1 MSEYSRTYESHPEL
15 WDDDLSFL
23 AKVEYRNSSQ
33 RTIASGWHARQI
45 AFENPVLEFQQD
57 AGIHYIDI
65 GSPNP
70 DAASIWESVERF
82 ELEIALTEAHFD
94 EASELVS
101 HFIEQPLARDL
112 VESVKS
118 IIHRVSANRSN
129 TTLHNA
135 DGSEIHTVDLLA
147 QNLPA
152 RSGDM
157 SEPLRVLYRWCRIFE
172 LPKGTLTIY
181 EPLDEEQRK
190 NLRWPHNGVWLNRGA
205 DCYRQKTRIGELKTA
220 VEIPI
225 KYEKYNLENWRIE
238 FDFWENQPFQIVISE
253 DSVLAAHRLG
263 VAQKEIGI
271 LSQFVTTAF
280 LSIRNLERRSKT
292 NPIILNHPDILE
304 MVNEYIP
311 ALKETIAEYRVM
323 LYRASDLLANTA
335 QSVQAVADQKS
346 VEATQRTN
354 TFLTFASAIFFVP
367 TLIISFYSM
376 SIIGLNEGEK
386 VPTSL
391 TVLILCVASVV
402 ASLVFAYLVQ
412 LINKRIRR
420 KKFVKKKAV

>member
-1 MSEYSRTYESHPEL
+1 
-15 WDDDLSFL
+15 
-23 AKVEYRNSSQ
+23 
-33 RTIASGWHARQI
+33 
-45 AFENPVLEFQQD
+45 
-57 AGIHYIDI
+57 
-65 GSPNP
+65 
-70 DAASIWESVERF
+70 
-82 ELEIALTEAHFD
+82 
-94 EASELVS
+94 
-101 HFIEQPLARDL
+101 
-112 VESVKS
+112 
-118 IIHRVSANRSN
+118 
-129 TTLHNA
+129 
-135 DGSEIHTVDLLA
+135 
-147 QNLPA
+147 
-152 RSGDM
+152 
-157 SEPLRVLYRWCRIFE
+157 
-172 LPKGTLTIY
+172 
-181 EPLDEEQRK
+181 
-190 NLRWPHNGVWLNRGA
+190 
-205 DCYRQKTRIGELKTA
+205 
-220 VEIPI
+220 
-225 KYEKYNLENWRIE
+225 
-238 FDFWENQPFQIVISE
+238 
-253 DSVLAAHRLG
+253 
-263 VAQKEIGI
+263 
-271 LSQFVTTAF
+271 
-280 LSIRNLERRSKT
+280 
-292 NPIILNHPDILE
+292 